1 MDFFPVLTRQY
12 WYFTIYFGTYLFL
25 PIFNKGIENINKS
38 QLKISL
44 ITLICIF
51 IVLKDYLIPDLDT
64 FRMHRGYSIVW
75 YLIFYATGAYFGKYK
90 EDRTLIKNIIYNII
104 YKIIFYYSTK
114 LCFIIPTIKSGN
126 QKFKKKIYKFFK
138 KSIY

>member
-1 MDFFPVLTRQY
+1 M
-12 WYFTIYFGTYLFL
+12 
-25 PIFNKGIENINKS
+25 
-38 QLKISL
+38 KISL

-90 EDRTLIKNIIYNII
+90 EDRTLFKNIIYNII

-114 LCFIIPTIKSGN
+114 LCFIIPTINSGN